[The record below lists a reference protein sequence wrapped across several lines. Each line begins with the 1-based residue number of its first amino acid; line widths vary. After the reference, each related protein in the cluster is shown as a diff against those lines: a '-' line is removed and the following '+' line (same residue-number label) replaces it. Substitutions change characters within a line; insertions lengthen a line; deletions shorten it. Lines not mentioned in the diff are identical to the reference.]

1 MQRLE
6 QDLRGG
12 LLSFNGSVMMKRVFL
27 FPGQGSQVVGMGKD
41 LYDNFSKA
49 RLIFE
54 EAEDVLKIKLRKL
67 CFEGSE
73 SDLKL
78 TANTQPALLT
88 VSIAACHVL
97 ETETDF
103 KPSLVAGHSLGEYS
117 ALVVAHALSF
127 SKAIELVRTRGKFM
141 QEAVPVGKGAMAALL
156 GAEANVAQG
165 LCEEV
170 TQKFH
175 QENKQ
180 EEFVSPAN
188 FNGAGQVVVAGTRAA
203 VQCCVE
209 MASQKGIKRALLLDV
224 SAPFH
229 CKLMEPAAQKMAKVL
244 EIVSF
249 LPLQIPYIANVDA
262 HIYSG
267 RDVPV
272 RDLLIRQIPNPVRWE
287 ESMLK
292 LSQCEIEQAIEIGA
306 GKVLTGLLRR
316 INKDIKTLNIQTSED
331 IKTMSS

>member
-1 MQRLE
+1 
-6 QDLRGG
+6 
-12 LLSFNGSVMMKRVFL
+12 MKQVFL
-27 FPGQGSQVVGMGKD
+27 FPGQGAQHVGMGKD
-41 LYDNFSKA
+41 LHDNFSKA
-49 RLIFE
+49 RLVFE
-54 EAEDVLKIKLRKL
+54 EAEDALKIKLRKL
-67 CFEGSE
+67 CFEGLE

-88 VSIAACHVL
+88 VSIAAYRVL

-117 ALVVAHALSF
+117 ALVGACALPF
-127 SKAIELVRTRGKFM
+127 SKAVQLVRARGQAM
-141 QEAVPVGKGAMAALL
+141 QEAVAVGKGAMAALL
-156 GAEANVAQG
+156 GVEAKAAQE

-175 QENKQ
+175 QEGQK

-188 FNGAGQVVVAGTRAA
+188 FNGAGQVVVAGTKAA
-203 VQCCVE
+203 VWRCVE
-209 MASQKGIKRALLLDV
+209 RAPQKGIKRALLLDV

-229 CKLMEPAAQKMAKVL
+229 CKLMEPAAQKMASVL
-244 EIVSF
+244 ERVSF
-249 LPLQIPYIANVDA
+249 SPLQTPYIANVDGQ
-262 HIYSG
+262 IYSG
-267 RDVPV
+267 DKAPV

-292 LSQCEIEQAIEIGA
+292 LSQYEIEEAIEIGP

-331 IKTMSS
+331 IKTISSS